1 MRLDRPG
8 AYETTTEQAMMER
21 LLPLES
27 ARVLEL
33 GCGAARVIHRLAERY
48 PQSRFI
54 ASEVDKIQHG
64 KNLAQTAPGNLSFRL
79 GGAEAIDAGDGSLDI
94 VCMQKSLHHVPQD
107 LMAAAMD
114 EIVRVLKPGGY
125 AYFCEPVYAGEF
137 NALLSLVHDEKRVR
151 EAAFEAIRQL
161 VSSGAMTL
169 RGEYFFN
176 VPGCYESWEV
186 FEGRFLNITHTK
198 LDIDEARYAR
208 IKQAFL
214 SHLGPRG
221 AMFER
226 PHRAD
231 LLQKPPGWN
240 ADSSPVPNGKFR

>member
-1 MRLDRPG
+1 MQLDRPG

-21 LLPLES
+21 LLPLKN
-27 ARVLEL
+27 ARVIEL
-33 GCGAARVIHRLAERY
+33 GCGAGRVIRRLAERY
-48 PQSRFI
+48 PHSRFI
-54 ASEVDKIQHG
+54 ASEVDAIQHG
-64 KNLAQTAPGNLSFRL
+64 KNIAQSAPGNLSFRL
-79 GGAEAIDAGDGSLDI
+79 GGAEAIDAEEGSLDI
-94 VCMQKSLHHVPQD
+94 VCMQKSLHHVPPD
-107 LMAAAMD
+107 LMPAAMG

-137 NALLSLVHDEKRVR
+137 NALLSLIHDEKRVR

-161 VSSGAMTL
+161 AGSGTMVL
-169 RGEYFFN
+169 QGEYFFN

-186 FEGRFLNITHTK
+186 FEARFLNITHTK

-221 AMFER
+221 AVFER
-226 PHRAD
+226 PHRVD
-231 LLQKPPGWN
+231 LLRKPPG
-240 ADSSPVPNGKFR
+240 